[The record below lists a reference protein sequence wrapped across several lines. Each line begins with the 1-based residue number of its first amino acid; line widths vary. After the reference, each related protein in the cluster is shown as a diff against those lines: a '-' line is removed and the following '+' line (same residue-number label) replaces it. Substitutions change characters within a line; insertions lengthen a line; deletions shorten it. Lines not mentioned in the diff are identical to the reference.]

1 MERRILVVDDDPMML
16 RLLTKHL
23 RGANFEVLT
32 ADNGAEAM
40 HLMMAE
46 GPPLVISDWSM
57 PGMSGLDLCKAIRK
71 TEGIGFVYL
80 IILTA
85 HAEKERVVEALN
97 AGANDFLAKPFH
109 RGELLARVGAG
120 MRIVTLEA
128 DLARRTRELYKAN
141 AELAVLNLKLNKV
154 ATTDELTD
162 LPNRRE
168 GLKRLRNFWEASLDE
183 GGPLSCIM
191 VDIDHFKRCN
201 DTFGHEGGDRILR
214 EVARTMEGACRRK
227 ESVCRLGGEEFL
239 ILCPGQTL
247 QEAAATAETIR
258 RAVQDHAIQL
268 DTGETRA
275 TISLGVA
282 ERNERTAIAD
292 DMLRLADEAMYA
304 AKRAGRN
311 RIQVA
316 ASQQGTP
323 AGAVAASSL
332 A

>member
-57 PGMSGLDLCKAIRK
+57 PGMTGLELCKNIRQ

-109 RGELLARVGAG
+109 REELLARVGAG

-168 GLKRLRNFWEASLDE
+168 GLKRLRNLWENALHE
-183 GGPLSCIM
+183 GAPLSCIM

-201 DTFGHEGGDRILR
+201 DTFGHESGDRVLR

-239 ILCPGQTL
+239 ILCPGQSL
-247 QEAAATAETIR
+247 EEAAATAETIR
-258 RAVQDHAIQL
+258 RAVQDHAVQL
-268 DTGETRA
+268 ETGELRA

-282 ERNERTAIAD
+282 GRNERTATAD
-292 DMLRLADEAMYA
+292 DMLRLADEALYA

-311 RIQVA
+311 RVHVA
-316 ASQQGTP
+316 GSRPSMP
-323 AGAVAASSL
+323 AEPATVSSP